1 MVPSRVVLVRGK
13 GVLNSSGEPLPTK
26 LSEMIRRGL
35 ALVTGTDHVPDGLR
49 AIFEPA
55 DRIGIKINTIG
66 GRRISTRPEVALGLA
81 GWLTK
86 AGPPEKN
93 ILIWDRTNR
102 ELKDAGY
109 KLSDDRNGLKIFGT
123 DTAGAGY
130 ETEIVSHLNIGSLF
144 STILTNFVTASISLA
159 ILKDHGLA
167 GVTASLK
174 NYFGAIHNPN
184 KYHDHHCDPYVAELF
199 DIEPVKKKHR
209 LSMIDALVVQFHR
222 GPSFHP
228 QWADPSGILIF
239 GTDPV
244 AADAVAWRLIEKLR
258 AGHGLPSLREE
269 GREPTYL
276 ATAEAMG
283 LGHAAPEGI
292 KVIED
297 EV

>member
-26 LSEMIRRGL
+26 LNEMIRRGL

-55 DRIGIKINTIG
+55 DRVGIKINTIG

-86 AGPPEKN
+86 AGAPEKN